1 MVGWSAAVASQSCRC
16 ADTLAT
22 VAGVSTSNAVPIA
35 TREATAWL
43 QPNREKSLLRRHPW
57 VFSGGVA
64 KVQGAP
70 GPGDT
75 VLVRAADGSA
85 LGWGAY
91 SPESQIRIRMWTFD
105 PDESVTD
112 SFVSAR
118 VADAAARRASLLSS
132 GHTDSARLVFSEA
145 DGVPGLIADRYGD
158 TIVCQLTTAGAEA
171 WRDVLADALAALPGV
186 ACVYERSDADVRE
199 REGLGERV
207 GLLRGR
213 APSPDLVAN
222 EGGFS
227 FAVEVEGGHKT
238 GFYLDQRDA
247 RAAIAGWAPGRRV
260 LNVFSYTGAF
270 SVVAAARGASSLL
283 SIDSSGPALAVAARN
298 GTLNGV
304 DIGQLMEADAF
315 TALRGLRDRAQQYDL
330 ILLDP
335 PKLAN
340 NDRQLEKASRAYKDL
355 NLLAVKLLAAG
366 GVLLTWSCSGAMS
379 MDLFQKVVAGAA
391 LDAHRHASD
400 SEVRIIGRL
409 HQPSD
414 HPVPL
419 AFPEA
424 EYLKGLV
431 LQAS

>member
-1 MVGWSAAVASQSCRC
+1 MHDVSSQPRSSA
-16 ADTLAT
+16 TL
-22 VAGVSTSNAVPIA
+22 
-35 TREATAWL
+35 WL
-43 QPNREKSLLRRHPW
+43 QPNRERSLVRRHPW
-57 VFSGGVA
+57 IFSGGVGRID
-64 KVQGAP
+64 GAAE
-70 GPGDT
+70 PGDT
-75 VLVRAADGSA
+75 VRVRAAGGED
-85 LGWGAY
+85 LGWAAY
-91 SPESQIRIRMWTFD
+91 SPASQIRARMWSFD
-105 PDESVTD
+105 PGAVVDAA
-112 SFVSAR
+112 FVAAR
-118 VADAAARRASLLSS
+118 VTAAAARRAPLLAD
-132 GHTDSARLVFSEA
+132 GGTDSARLVFSEA

-158 TIVCQLTTAGAEA
+158 TIVCQLTTASADA
-171 WRDVLADALAALPGV
+171 WRETIADALFALPGV

-199 REGLGERV
+199 REGLGPRI
-207 GLLRGR
+207 GLLRGA

-222 EGGFS
+222 EFGFR
-227 FAVEVEGGHKT
+227 FAAEVEGGHKT

-247 RAAIAGWAPGRRV
+247 RAAVATWAAGRRV

-270 SVVAAARGASSLL
+270 SVIAAARGAASLL

-298 GTLNGV
+298 GALNGV
-304 DIGQLMEADAF
+304 DVGELMEADAF

-340 NDRQLEKASRAYKDL
+340 TERQLDKATRAYKDL
-355 NLLAVKLLAAG
+355 NLLAVKLLAPG
-366 GVLLTWSCSGAMS
+366 GVLMTWSCSGAMT

-391 LDAHRHASD
+391 LDAKR
-400 SEVRIIGRL
+400 EVRIIGRL

-431 LQAS
+431 LQAD